1 MVHADRGMHAIIG
14 VVLCF
19 SLLWTMAILV
29 PDDRGRGVVRVRS
42 NGRRNGSQ
50 AVVAD
55 SNQFGSVANEAG
67 SIYMGSKITQN
78 NVRYGNKAPARV
90 SSTCVLLYYCE
101 SPSKSSSTPLNYVC
115 HVETFG

>member
-1 MVHADRGMHAIIG
+1 MVHADRGMQAIIG
-14 VVLCF
+14 VVFCF

-50 AVVAD
+50 TTN
-55 SNQFGSVANEAG
+55 SNQFGSVANEG
-67 SIYMGSKITQN
+67 SSVYVGNKITQN

-90 SSTCVLLYYCE
+90 STLSLVLVIL
-101 SPSKSSSTPLNYVC
+101 
-115 HVETFG
+115 

>member
-1 MVHADRGMHAIIG
+1 MVHADRGMQAIIG

-50 AVVAD
+50 AVVVAD
-55 SNQFGSVANEAG
+55 SNQFGSVANEG
-67 SIYMGSKITQN
+67 SSVYVGSKITQN

-90 SSTCVLLYYCE
+90 STLVLVLL
-101 SPSKSSSTPLNYVC
+101 
-115 HVETFG
+115 